1 MKNILRRIILIAF
14 AIAAIFILSLTDDVH
29 AGDWRFQRSYYTHA
43 VPEHLQQQYPLPES
57 RSAYRPAVVG
67 NLPGFSIQGGYRLNR
82 IFLRS
87 GNSTDLTIIR
97 EGWYRVR

>member
-1 MKNILRRIILIAF
+1 MNSTLRKILLITF
-14 AIAAIFILSLTDDVH
+14 ALAAIIILSLPGTAR
-29 AGDWRFQRSYYTHA
+29 AGDWRFQRSYFTHA
-43 VPEHLQQQYPLPES
+43 IPKHLQHQYPLPES

-67 NLPGFSIQGGYRLNR
+67 NLPGFSIQEGVRFNR